1 MVSTVYQ
8 RDRKASNFEYF
19 SRAVAIRNEITRLMA
34 SERVCPKRY
43 RLLIGVPT
51 VNTARELVYFC
62 NKADSFYPSNSFN
75 VLERKRYL
83 TLAVAACDQLTQDL
97 ECLNNLDVV
106 KDKGCLER
114 VSAMIGDEDLNEDLE
129 DGDYFGFCV
138 DAGMGCIADVETQK
152 AFREYWAKRLEEDED
167 IDPYNDLFCD
177 LLEESYNENPRYQRE
192 GGDWVNWTV
201 PGTDLSI
208 PIFASGWGDGVYPCY
223 FGYDSDGNVSGVY
236 ILFIEIEDDS
246 KE

>member
-114 VSAMIGDEDLNEDLE
+114 VSAMIGDEVAALKGFRKNVRLLGKQTVEDRISAMRGELE
-129 DGDYFGFCV
+129 
-138 DAGMGCIADVETQK
+138 
-152 AFREYWAKRLEEDED
+152 RLHA
-167 IDPYNDLFCD
+167 L
-177 LLEESYNENPRYQRE
+177 
-192 GGDWVNWTV
+192 
-201 PGTDLSI
+201 
-208 PIFASGWGDGVYPCY
+208 
-223 FGYDSDGNVSGVY
+223 
-236 ILFIEIEDDS
+236 
-246 KE
+246 

>member
-1 MVSTVYQ
+1 MTDEWMRKYEDMKDKLASWIDLDTYFTEKKIGDTDVDTMDIGAVS
-8 RDRKASNFEYF
+8 F
-19 SRAVAIRNEITRLMA
+19 
-34 SERVCPKRY
+34 
-43 RLLIGVPT
+43 PT
-51 VNTARELVYFC
+51 GRIL
-62 NKADSFYPSNSFN
+62 
-75 VLERKRYL
+75 
-83 TLAVAACDQLTQDL
+83 ACDPLIELEDRPPFMQTVSPGTYPVTICVMPSEKYGDRYACVKVTVSDAKPVRYDL
-97 ECLNNLDVV
+97 
-106 KDKGCLER
+106 
-114 VSAMIGDEDLNEDLE
+114 AMVGDEELDEELE

-138 DAGMGCIADVETQK
+138 DAGMGCIADVETQRVFK
-152 AFREYWAKRLEEDED
+152 EYWAKRLEEDED

-223 FGYDSDGNVSGVY
+223 IGYDSDGNVSGVY

>member
-1 MVSTVYQ
+1 MPTEEWMEKYEGMRGRLTCWTDPDSYFTRNMV
-8 RDRKASNFEYF
+8 
-19 SRAVAIRNEITRLMA
+19 
-34 SERVCPKRY
+34 
-43 RLLIGVPT
+43 G
-51 VNTARELVYFC
+51 NTAVD
-62 NKADSFYPSNSFN
+62 AMDIGTVSFPSGRI
-75 VLERKRYL
+75 L
-83 TLAVAACDQLTQDL
+83 ACDPLIELEDRPPFMQTVSPGTYPVTICVMPSEKYGDRYACVKVTVSDAKPVRYDL
-97 ECLNNLDVV
+97 
-106 KDKGCLER
+106 
-114 VSAMIGDEDLNEDLE
+114 AMIGDEDLNEDLE

>member
-1 MVSTVYQ
+1 MTDEWMGKYEEMKDKFASWIDLDIYFTEKKIGDTDVDTIDIGTVSFPTG
-8 RDRKASNFEYF
+8 RILACDPLIELEDRPPYIQ
-19 SRAVAIRNEITRLMA
+19 AVPPGT
-34 SERVCPKRY
+34 Y
-43 RLLIGVPT
+43 PT
-51 VNTARELVYFC
+51 VSDARPV
-62 NKADSFYPSNSFN
+62 
-75 VLERKRYL
+75 RY
-83 TLAVAACDQLTQDL
+83 DL
-97 ECLNNLDVV
+97 
-106 KDKGCLER
+106 
-114 VSAMIGDEDLNEDLE
+114 AMIGDEDLDEELE

-177 LLEESYNENPRYQRE
+177 LLEESYNENPRYQRD

-223 FGYDSDGNVSGVY
+223 FGYDSDGNVCGVY
-236 ILFIEIEDDS
+236 ILFIDLEEGS
-246 KE
+246 EG